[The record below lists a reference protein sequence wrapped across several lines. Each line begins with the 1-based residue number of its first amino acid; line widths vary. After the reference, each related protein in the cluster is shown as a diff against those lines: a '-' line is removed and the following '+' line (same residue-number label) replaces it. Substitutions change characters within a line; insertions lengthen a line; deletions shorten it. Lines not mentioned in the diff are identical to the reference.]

1 VILHSCM
8 IQLGRDCIDDFMAA
22 FIKTKLKAAR
32 DLIGKKDFQGAY
44 DAASQVLSYDAR
56 NYNA

>member
-1 VILHSCM
+1 M
-8 IQLGRDCIDDFMAA
+8 AAA